1 MSPNCGRPASTST
14 AIPKPPRRHSIIES
28 ARCGSK
34 GLIPSPTGLL
44 GDRTR
49 LSYRQRRFE
58 VGVAANGRHAGRSAN
73 KSARPWLSASTPGL
87 FADRTRPRIG
97 AILDSP

>member
-14 AIPKPPRRHSIIES
+14 AIQKPPRRHSIIES

-34 GLIPSPTGLL
+34 GLIPSQTELF

-58 VGVAANGRHAGRSAN
+58 VGWRQTGAMEGT
-73 KSARPWLSASTPGL
+73 ARIS
-87 FADRTRPRIG
+87 PRALG
-97 AILDSP
+97 